1 MQGYAKWRATQGVVT
16 SAAVEEVRKQ
26 HGDILAEVESVMA
39 GFQSRFGVVPEPEP
53 ETVHDLLARGETPT
67 YKLVEGRRVFEA
79 SFSSPS
85 LSSVAG
91 GAGPGGRSRSP
102 SVSSRRSRLSTSPSP
117 SMAQEVARP
126 TA

>member
-85 LSSVAG
+85 LSS
-91 GAGPGGRSRSP
+91 AGPGGRSRSPSRSP

-117 SMAQEVARP
+117 

>member
-79 SFSSPS
+79 SF
-85 LSSVAG
+85 
-91 GAGPGGRSRSP
+91 RSFFPRGMLFQQEIARN
-102 SVSSRRSRLSTSPSP
+102 VCRRSR
-117 SMAQEVARP
+117 R
-126 TA
+126 

>member
-85 LSSVAG
+85 LSS
-91 GAGPGGRSRSP
+91 AGPGGRSRSP

-117 SMAQEVARP
+117 SPSVAQEVARP